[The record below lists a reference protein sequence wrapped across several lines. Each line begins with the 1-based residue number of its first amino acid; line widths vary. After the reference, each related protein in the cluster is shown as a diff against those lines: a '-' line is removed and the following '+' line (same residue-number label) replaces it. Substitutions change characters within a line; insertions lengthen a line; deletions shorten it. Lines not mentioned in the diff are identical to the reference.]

1 MEYLGVLRKFL
12 SPLGALTMLLSCWLP
27 WADVSCQSVH
37 TTPTYWQLAD
47 YDHRLYALVALSGL
61 VLVLGILIWIRP
73 NPGKLLAHLLTATAC
88 VAGWC
93 FLWLKRDDVLTYQA
107 QAQGMGGDMA
117 RLMNDI
123 VLAPGSGFMLY
134 LAGAVL
140 ALLAG
145 IWHLVA
151 RRSPG

>member
-1 MEYLGVLRKFL
+1 MEYLGVLRRFL

-27 WADVSCQSVH
+27 WADVSCQTVH

-61 VLVLGILIWIRP
+61 VLVLGTLIWIRP
-73 NPGKLLAHLLTATAC
+73 NPGKIAAHLLAAIAC
-88 VAGWC
+88 VAGWF
-93 FLWLKRDDVLTYQA
+93 FLWLKREDVLTYQA
-107 QAQGMGGDMA
+107 QAQGMGGDAA

-134 LAGAVL
+134 LAGAML

-145 IWHLVA
+145 ILHLVKA
-151 RRSPG
+151 RSPG